1 MDEKENKGSLT
12 LNPNRKF
19 ATKELLEMKVGSKE
33 LLEMAYTEHLLPLG
47 HLASKYNTHF
57 DVNDPKLSKGLTVSS
72 AKDLLTKNGPNE
84 ITPPKQIPL
93 WVKFVLQF
101 AHPLIVLLEMVT
113 ILCFILYGTSGAPD
127 SASNLNNLYIAL
139 LLLLTIVFT
148 CYETFHQE
156 NKAENMMAQ
165 FANMLPPNAQ
175 VVRDGQVMSIPAR
188 ELVIGDVVI
197 LKSGDKIPA
206 DCRVFYNSSMK
217 VDQSMITGEA
227 EPIDVH
233 VSSQHIQPNE
243 ATNIVFNGSLVVD
256 GAAYGMVIRTGDFT
270 LIGGVVEMTA
280 GSANAANSTLKNDVL
295 YFVKALFIFSMFQ
308 SAIILGCGFGQNYP
322 TVTTIIN
329 GIVII
334 LVGNVPQG
342 LPTTITACLVII
354 AERMGRKNVFVKKLD
369 LVETLGSCTLIC
381 TDKTGTL
388 TQNKMTVENIWVF
401 PSSMKNRKFEEVQKN
416 EGSHKLLTS
425 QANSLMEVATLN
437 SKIVLERKN
446 PEDPQSEMI
455 PRGDATEIG
464 LYKYMSGCIKFR
476 MNQDIEEFRAQN
488 PKVHEIP
495 FNSANKWQL
504 SIHTMKSLGGKQLT
518 LLKGAPDV
526 LMSKCSFYV
535 SADGNVVPIDDHF
548 VSNYDEAYEDFGG
561 KGQRVLAFAMR
572 EMPRTIAEEENMNP
586 KYKDMLKEAVVGKGA
601 NAAKDFIF
609 CGLIT
614 LIDPP
619 REEVP
624 RAVKDCQTAG
634 VRVVM
639 VTGDHPLTA
648 ASIARSIGLITLPTI
663 DVIGKQRKIP
673 KEDWKKMIPENEIE
687 AVVVKGADIPSMTEK
702 DWEILVSKKEIVFAR
717 TSPEQKLIIVE
728 QFTKAGN
735 VTAMTGDGVNDSP
748 ALKKAAIG
756 IAMGLD
762 GSDVAKEAG
771 DIVLQDDNFASIVV
785 GIKEGRLLFAN
796 LKKSVAYT
804 LSHLVPEVIPV
815 FFWAFVGAPQSMGAL
830 LCLCI
835 DLLTELGPAT
845 SLAYEKPEG
854 DIMTVPPRNAKKDKL
869 TSIVL
874 LFYSYGC
881 AGLILTGGAL
891 LSYFLTF
898 RKYGVRSYD
907 LFANNNK
914 FFPSAGGD
922 PDGEWFCLRPQAV
935 SDYHMTPG
943 TCYSPHKQNDILFH
957 VYAAWY
963 ISIVVGQACHIWN
976 VRTRTVSIFVHG
988 FFTNKVTNLAVPISL
1003 ALGCFV
1009 IYCPGIVDVVLARR
1023 VFSLPILYVALI
1035 EAFAFFTFAEGR
1047 KFLTRNFPTNPVV
1060 KLFSW

>member
-1 MDEKENKGSLT
+1 MDANKKGSLT
-12 LNPNRKF
+12 LNPKKKF
-19 ATKELLEMKVGSKE
+19 ATKDLVEMKVGSKE
-33 LLEMAYTEHLLPLG
+33 LIAMAYTEHLLPLD
-47 HLASKYNTHF
+47 HLAEKYSTHF
-57 DVNDPKLSKGLTVSS
+57 DVSDPKLSKGLNSTL
-72 AKDLLTKNGPNE
+72 AKDLFAKNGPNE

-93 WVKFVLQF
+93 WIKFLLQF
-101 AHPLIVLLEMVT
+101 VNPLIVLLEMVM
-113 ILCFILYGTSGAPD
+113 ILCFILYGTTGAPD
-127 SASNLNNLYIAL
+127 SQTNLQNLYIAL
-139 LLLLTIVFT
+139 LLMLTIVFT

-175 VVRDGQVMSIPAR
+175 AVRDGQVMSIPAR
-188 ELVIGDVVI
+188 ELVVGDVVI

-206 DCRVFYNSSMK
+206 DCRIFYNSNMK

-233 VSSQHIQPNE
+233 VKSQHVQPNE

-256 GAAYGMVIRTGDFT
+256 GAAWGMVIRTGDNT

-280 GSANAANSTLKNDVL
+280 GSGSNANSTLKNDVL
-295 YFVKALFIFSMFQ
+295 FFVKSLFVFAMIQ
-308 SAIILGCGFGQNYP
+308 SAIILGCGFGQGYP
-322 TVTTIIN
+322 VVATIIN

-334 LVGNVPQG
+334 LIGNVPQG

-354 AERMGRKNVFVKKLD
+354 AERMGRKSVFVKKLD

-401 PSSMKNRKFEEVQKN
+401 PNTLKNREYEEV
-416 EGSHKLLTS
+416 HKQEKSPTS

-437 SKIVLERKN
+437 SKIVLEREN
-446 PEDPQSEMI
+446 AEDPQSNLV
-455 PRGDATEIG
+455 PKGDATECG
-464 LYKYMSGCIKFR
+464 LYKYMKECVR
-476 MNQDIEEFRAQN
+476 CRTNQDVEEYRAQN
-488 PKVHEIP
+488 PKIFEIP

-526 LMSKCSFYV
+526 LMSKCSSYI
-535 SADGNVVPIDDHF
+535 AQDGTIAPIDAKF
-548 VSNYDEAYEDFGG
+548 MSQYDEAYEDFGG

-572 EMPRTIAEEENMNP
+572 KMPRSIEEEENENP
-586 KYKDMLKEAVVGKGA
+586 RFKDVLKEAVVGKGDHP
-601 NAAKDFIF
+601 AKDFTF
-609 CGLIT
+609 CGLVT

-619 REEVP
+619 RLEVP
-624 RAVKDCQTAG
+624 GAVQDCQTAG

-663 DVIGKQRKIP
+663 DVIGKQRNIP
-673 KEDWKKMIPENEIE
+673 KEQWKEKIPENEIE
-687 AVVVKGADIPSMTEK
+687 AVVVKGSDIPGMTDK
-702 DWEILVSKKEIVFAR
+702 DWETLVNKKEIVFAR
-717 TSPEQKLIIVE
+717 TSPEQKLKIVE
-728 QFTKAGN
+728 EFTKAGN

-756 IAMGLD
+756 IAMGLM

-804 LSHLVPEVIPV
+804 LAHLVPEVIPV
-815 FFWAFVGAPQSMGAL
+815 FFWAFVGAPQAMGAL

-854 DIMTVPPRNAKKDKL
+854 DIMNVPPRNCKKDKL
-869 TSIVL
+869 TSLSL
-874 LFYSYGC
+874 LFYAYGC
-881 AGLILTGGAL
+881 AGMILTGGCL

-898 RKYGVRSYD
+898 EKYGVRPYD
-907 LFANNNK
+907 LFANENK

-922 PDGEWFCLRPQAV
+922 PDGDWFCLRPEAV
-935 SDYHMTPG
+935 EKYGMTAG
-943 TCYSPHKQNDILFH
+943 TCYSPHKQNDILYH
-957 VYAAWY
+957 VYSAWY
-963 ISIVVGQACHIWN
+963 MCIVVGQACHIWN
-976 VRTRTVSIFVHG
+976 ARTRTVSIFVHG
-988 FFTNKVTNLAVPISL
+988 LFANKITNIAVPIAI
-1003 ALGCFV
+1003 ALGCCV
-1009 IYCPGIVDVVLARR
+1009 IYIPGIIDIVLARR
-1023 VFSLPILYVALI
+1023 IFSLPILYVGLI
-1035 EAFAFFTFAEGR
+1035 EAFAFFSFAEGR
-1047 KFLTRNFPTNPVV
+1047 KFLTRTIPTNPVI
-1060 KLFSW
+1060 KFFSW